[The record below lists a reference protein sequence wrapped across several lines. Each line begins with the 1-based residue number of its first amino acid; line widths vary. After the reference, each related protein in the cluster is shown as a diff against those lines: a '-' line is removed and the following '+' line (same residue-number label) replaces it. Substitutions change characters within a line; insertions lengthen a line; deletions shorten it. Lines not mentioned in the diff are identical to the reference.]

1 MVQYL
6 HFGILKFPLTD
17 LELTLVVS
25 RSWTISIAWQVFA
38 PSIEKSQLHYQ
49 VPLQR
54 TPSHA
59 HLMLQTCNMPA
70 GMGSRRARK
79 RQTCVFCSYFWQK
92 IAVIKKNISENLN
105 LVAVIHEKSRPRTT
119 WHVWHVLKVVSPC
132 HYLLGL
138 FARSTCQHH
147 FEPCQQRSL
156 VASCSKRSTCGNCRF
171 RSYQIIPDG

>member
-6 HFGILKFPLTD
+6 HFRILKFPLTD

-105 LVAVIHEKSRPRTT
+105 LVWSCDSWKVTATDDLTCLTCPESSLSMSLPAWLIRT
-119 WHVWHVLKVVSPC
+119 LFDVS
-132 HYLLGL
+132 
-138 FARSTCQHH
+138 A
-147 FEPCQQRSL
+147 SL
-156 VASCSKRSTCGNCRF
+156 WAMPTA
-171 RSYQIIPDG
+171 